1 MFPMNQKISQLEAIQ
16 LTTRRSCFLI
26 REYTGLEVM
35 PEELFSTCNEA
46 ISLLALKWDSD
57 LIPVKKNPESI
68 INIVVTMNV
77 MEWCIK
83 SKKEIKGKKEYKLNA
98 QKISDDLEFMA
109 EHFERMFPGLM
120 NSKNVEQSLHDG
132 VSATANAV
140 ESNGFFWTKKLNEKI
155 TILMSFYPVLQ
166 IHAKQNKKLNEL
178 LNCLTTNKGDK
189 NGL

>member
-1 MFPMNQKISQLEAIQ
+1 MFPMNDKISQLEAIQ

-26 REYTGLEVM
+26 REYTGLEIM
-35 PEELFSTCNEA
+35 PEEMFSTCSEA

-57 LIPVKKNPESI
+57 LIPIKKNPESI
-68 INIVVTMNV
+68 INSVVTMNV

-83 SKKEIKGKKEYKLNA
+83 SKAEIEGKKEYKLNSK
-98 QKISDDLEFMA
+98 KISDDLEFMA

-120 NSKNVEQSLHDG
+120 NSKNAEDSLNAG

-140 ESNGFFWTKKLNEKI
+140 ENNGFFWTKKLNEKI
-155 TILMSFYPVLQ
+155 TMLMSFYPVLQ

-178 LNCLTTNKGDK
+178 LECLTTNKGEK
-189 NGL
+189 